1 MKKLEHLE
9 KFVRTPDVNFY
20 GVYIY
25 DGEDVELHN
34 ETITQGEYTLTI
46 EDIVEHGVFKKHK
59 ILTDDKGLK
68 EESFVEYPLKEDE
81 MLVFIE
87 NEGFKKLGSGMIR
100 IKDAIDR
107 YKLLLNEE
115 VEDDTKRNEG

>member
-20 GVYIY
+20 RVYIY
-25 DGEDVELHN
+25 DREDVELHN

-46 EDIVEHGVFKKHK
+46 EDIVENGVFKKHK

-68 EESFVEYPLKEDE
+68 EESFVEYPLKENE

-100 IKDAIDR
+100 IKEAIDR

-115 VEDDTKRNEG
+115 VEDDIKRNEG

>member
-20 GVYIY
+20 GVYFY
-25 DGEDVELHN
+25 DGEDIELHD

-46 EDIVEHGVFKKHK
+46 KDIIENGVFKKHK
-59 ILTDDKGLK
+59 VLTDDKGLK
-68 EESFVEYPLKEDE
+68 EESFVEYPIKKDE

-87 NEGFKKLGSGMIR
+87 NEGFKKLSAGMIR
-100 IKDAIDR
+100 IKEAIDR

>member
-46 EDIVEHGVFKKHK
+46 EDIVENGVFKKHK

-68 EESFVEYPLKEDE
+68 EESFVEYPLKENE

-100 IKDAIDR
+100 IKDAIER

-115 VEDDTKRNEG
+115 VEDDIKRNEG

>member
-9 KFVRTPDVNFY
+9 KYVRTPDVNFY

-25 DGEDVELHN
+25 DGEDIELHN
-34 ETITQGEYTLTI
+34 EKEELGEYTLEIVDII
-46 EDIVEHGVFKKHK
+46 ENGIFKKHK
-59 ILTDDKGLK
+59 TLTGKDGLK
-68 EESFVEYPLKEDE
+68 EESFVEYPMKENE

-87 NEGFKKLGSGMIR
+87 NQGFQKLGSGMIR
-100 IKDAIDR
+100 IKDAIER

>member
-20 GVYIY
+20 GVYFY
-25 DGEDVELHN
+25 DGEDIELHD

-46 EDIVEHGVFKKHK
+46 KDIIENGVFKKHK
-59 ILTDDKGLK
+59 VLTDDKGLK
-68 EESFVEYPLKEDE
+68 EESFVEYPIKKDE

-87 NEGFKKLGSGMIR
+87 NEGFKKLGAGMIR
-100 IKDAIDR
+100 IKEAIDR

>member
-20 GVYIY
+20 GVYYY
-25 DGEDVELHN
+25 DGEDIELHN
-34 ETITQGEYTLTI
+34 ETITQGEYTLSIVDVI
-46 EDIVEHGVFKKHK
+46 ENGIFKKHK
-59 ILTDDKGLK
+59 TLTNEEGLK
-68 EESFVEYPLKEDE
+68 EESFVEYPIKENE

-87 NEGFKKLGSGMIR
+87 NEGFKKLGAGMIR
-100 IKDAIDR
+100 IKEAIER

-115 VEDDTKRNEG
+115 VEDDIKGNEG

>member
-9 KFVRTPDVNFY
+9 KYVRTPDVNFY

-25 DGEDVELHN
+25 DGEDIELHN
-34 ETITQGEYTLTI
+34 EKEDLGEYTLEIVDII
-46 EDIVEHGVFKKHK
+46 ENGIFKKHK
-59 ILTDDKGLK
+59 TLTSKEGLK
-68 EESFVEYPLKEDE
+68 EESFVEYPMKENE

-87 NEGFKKLGSGMIR
+87 NQGFQKLGSGMIR
-100 IKDAIDR
+100 IKDAIER

-115 VEDDTKRNEG
+115 VEDDTKRDEG